1 MKSRFFYAKKTYF
14 CIVNRSLNYIMRKL
28 VIFIWIL
35 SSLSV
40 LMAQSPNVKT
50 VLFLVPFFGDEY
62 NNYNEANI
70 KTSVDIDNETI
81 FSLVSFWEGAQMALD
96 EYETSFQRINVI
108 VKDVTNNDEK
118 LIQMMEDEELMNQV
132 DMIIGPFFASQ
143 FEIAANYAKK
153 YQIHIVNP
161 FTSKRSI
168 LENNEYVYKVQSSSE
183 AIAEM
188 VKQRWLETGEETEI
202 LLWTERG
209 ADIKNLQRCE
219 QYFNQLNIPYEF
231 VLEGDKIGIEKRLRR
246 GGHHVVMAF
255 LPSETTIIARMRD
268 MGISNDFSNT
278 VFVIPDEW
286 LEIAALEVDYLNK
299 LNVHFFSDCFVN
311 EDNDATLFFISNFIE
326 KYNTPPDLKRFSFQ
340 GYDITKYF
348 VELMLH
354 DFDVS
359 KVQYAPVA
367 MKFNFIKTENGGYEN
382 HGKFLLQ
389 LKDYK
394 IQMAE

>member
-1 MKSRFFYAKKTYF
+1 
-14 CIVNRSLNYIMRKL
+14 MRKL
-28 VIFIWIL
+28 VIFIWLL

-40 LMAQSPNVKT
+40 LTAQNTDVKT
-50 VLFLVPFFGDEY
+50 VLFLIPFFSEEYSNYDES
-62 NNYNEANI
+62 NMKISA
-70 KTSVDIDNETI
+70 DIDNETV
-81 FSLVSFWEGAQMALD
+81 FSLVSFWEGAQLALD
-96 EYETSFQRINVI
+96 EYETNFQRLNII
-108 VKDVTNNDEK
+108 VKDITYNDDK
-118 LIQMMEDEELMNQV
+118 LIEIMEDEELMSQV

-153 YQIHIVNP
+153 YQIHIINP

-168 LENNEYVYKVQSSSE
+168 LDNNEYVYKVQSSSE

-188 VKQRWLETGEETEI
+188 VKQRWLETGVETDI
-202 LLWTERG
+202 LIWTERG
-209 ADIKNLQRCE
+209 ADIRDLQRCE
-219 QYFNQLNIPYEF
+219 QYFTQLNIPYEF
-231 VLEGDKIGIEKRLRR
+231 VIEGDKVSLNERLSR
-246 GGHHVVMAF
+246 GGRHVVMAF

-268 MGISNDFSNT
+268 MGIANEFPNT
-278 VFVIPDEW
+278 VFVIPEEW
-286 LEIAALEVDYLNK
+286 LEIGALEVDYLDK
-299 LNVHFFSDCFVN
+299 LNVHFFSDCFVS
-311 EDNDATLFFISNFIE
+311 EDNDATLFLISNFIE
-326 KYNTPPDLKRFSFQ
+326 KYNTPPDIKRFSFQ

-354 DFDVS
+354 NFDAS
-359 KVQYAPVA
+359 RVQYAPVA